1 MMYKK
6 KRNKALTAL
15 FAFML
20 AALICIPTAFSM
32 SPEAA
37 RKKPTP
43 GKVKLTKIAATD
55 YNKICSVNN

>member
-37 RKKPTP
+37 SKKNLS
-43 GKVKLTKIAATD
+43 KVSLQKI
-55 YNKICSVNN
+55 S